1 MSTVLTALQYLG
13 YILIFPGFLF
23 CFLAGMLLCGID
35 RKVVA
40 KMQKRVGPPVLQPFY
55 DFFKLLGKET
65 IVPAA
70 ASKLVFLGAPLVGFA
85 ALVVI
90 QLFIPVFSFTVF
102 SGVADVIVILYLLL
116 IPAMAAILG
125 GAASGS
131 PYAGVGL
138 SREMVTII
146 SCELPLVLILLAVGK
161 TVGSFLGTG
170 ITFSLTDIAAYQAA
184 NGCLITKASMIPAA
198 IAMLLVIPGE
208 TGNHPFDAAEAET
221 EICEGLLAEYSGAPL
236 AVYKLTHAVKML
248 TLTSL
253 FVALFLGGI
262 GTGFLLADGIILFL
276 ICVVLT
282 ILTISLVH
290 AVTARLKIE
299 QIFKYYWTVVSGL
312 ALISLVLA
320 WYGL

>member
-1 MSTVLTALQYLG
+1 MYLILTALKYLG
-13 YILIFPGFLF
+13 YIFIFPGFLF
-23 CFLAGMLLCGID
+23 CFLCGMLLCGID
-35 RKVVA
+35 RKLVA
-40 KMQKRVGPPVLQPFY
+40 KMQKRVGPPIMQPFY
-55 DFFKLLGKET
+55 DFFKLCGKET
-65 IVPAA
+65 IIPAA
-70 ASKLVFLGAPLVGFA
+70 ANKTMFLVAPLVGLA

-90 QLFIPVFSFTVF
+90 QLFIPIFGFEAF
-102 SGVADVIVILYLLL
+102 SGMADVIVILYLLL
-116 IPAMAAILG
+116 IPALATILG

-146 SCELPLVLILLAVGK
+146 SCELPLVLVLLAVAK
-161 TVGSFLGTG
+161 KVGDAMGTG
-170 ITFSLTDIAAYQAA
+170 LCFSLADIAAYQAA
-184 NGCLITKASMIPAA
+184 SGSLLLKGSMIPAA
-198 IAMLLVIPGE
+198 VAMLLIIPGE

-236 AVYKLTHAVKML
+236 GVYKLSHAIKML

-253 FVALFLGGI
+253 FTALFLGGI
-262 GTGFLLADGIILFL
+262 GTGIVAVDAIIVFLL
-276 ICVVLT
+276 CVLLT
-282 ILTISLVH
+282 AVTISFVH

-299 QIFKYYWTVVSGL
+299 QIFKYYWTVVSAL

>member
-40 KMQKRVGPPVLQPFY
+40 KMQKRVGPPILQPFY
-55 DFFKLLGKET
+55 DFFKLCGKET
-65 IVPAA
+65 IIPAS
-70 ASKLVFLGAPLVGFA
+70 ASKTTFLMAPLVGLA

-90 QLFIPVFSFTVF
+90 QLFIPVFSFSAF
-102 SGVADVIVILYLLL
+102 SGMADVIVILYLLL
-116 IPAMAAILG
+116 IPAMSIILG

-146 SCELPLVLILLAVGK
+146 SCELPLVLVLLAVAK
-161 TVGSFLGTG
+161 TVGSAMGTG
-170 ITFSLTDIAAYQAA
+170 LCFSLSDIAAYQAM
-184 NGCLITKASMIPAA
+184 NGSLITKLSMIPAA
-198 IAMLLVIPGE
+198 VAMLLIIPGE

-236 AVYKLTHAVKML
+236 GVFKLSHAIKML

-253 FVALFLGGI
+253 FVTLFLGGL
-262 GTGFLLADGIILFL
+262 GTGIVALDAIILFL
-276 ICVVLT
+276 LCVVLT
-282 ILTISLVH
+282 AVSISFVH
-290 AVTARLKIE
+290 AITARLKIE
-299 QIFKYYWTVVSGL
+299 QIFKFYWTLVTGL